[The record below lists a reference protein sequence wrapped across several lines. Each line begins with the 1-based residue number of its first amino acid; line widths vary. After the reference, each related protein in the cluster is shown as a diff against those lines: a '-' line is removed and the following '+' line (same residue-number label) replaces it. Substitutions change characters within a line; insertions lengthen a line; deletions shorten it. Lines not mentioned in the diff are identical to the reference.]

1 MLDFIFRVYWMG
13 FIVAMILS
21 ALVVHLLQEDFN
33 DEGVGI
39 FLVLLITSALCS
51 WYAVFQLLKELVII
65 CRRK

>member
-21 ALVVHLLQEDFN
+21 ALVVYLLQEDFN
-33 DEGVGI
+33 DEGVGM
-39 FLVLLITSALCS
+39 FLVLFITSALCS
-51 WYAVFQLLKELVII
+51 WYAVLQLLKELVRI